1 MGRKKK
7 LTEAELENTQTTL
20 TIEDSNQAESEE
32 AELLAETDS
41 EVIAEAAPEETEAV
55 EAAPE
60 EEPVKKPRAR
70 RKRTP
75 EAEEIVVEAV

>member
-1 MGRKKK
+1 MGRRKK

-41 EVIAEAAPEETEAV
+41 EVIAETST
-55 EAAPE
+55 E
-60 EEPVKKPRAR
+60 EEK
-70 RKRTP
+70 
-75 EAEEIVVEAV
+75 EEIVAVSVAVVVHSCF